1 MVSITKSSTGCGA
14 PREPCCERKYAAVFV
29 RQLCAR
35 FPLFV
40 TPFPQQ
46 KITRATS
53 IRLGGEYYCFQRKRD
68 LPEGESGLTDVFENR
83 QRDSVQATG
92 NGRKWESSYSECDRR
107 RVRQK
112 HGLLLVGAE
121 RFRDNKS
128 CDLEPNRIS
137 ENRNRGGEISQ
148 EKSPSRFCALRAHSV
163 ITACPR
169 LLRAGRRCFQRCS
182 PFVPF
187 PEVLSAR
194 FLAARSS
201 LA

>member
-1 MVSITKSSTGCGA
+1 VR
-14 PREPCCERKYAAVFV
+14 PVNPAAKD
-29 RQLCAR
+29 CAR

-128 CDLEPNRIS
+128 CDLEPEPDLRKS
-137 ENRNRGGEISQ
+137 EQRGRDLAREIA
-148 EKSPSRFCALRAHSV
+148 PSFLCAPHALGPH
-163 ITACPR
+163 R
-169 LLRAGRRCFQRCS
+169 LPSLFAGLGAGAFSCS

-194 FLAARSS
+194 FLAARNS
-201 LA
+201 LAQCG